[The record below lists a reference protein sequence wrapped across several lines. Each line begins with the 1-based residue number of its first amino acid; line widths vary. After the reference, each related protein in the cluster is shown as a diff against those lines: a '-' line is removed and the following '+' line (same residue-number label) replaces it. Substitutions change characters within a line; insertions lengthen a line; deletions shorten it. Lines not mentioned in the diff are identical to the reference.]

1 MGLLV
6 EDKIIVPGPIVNL
19 PAPGGAAIAAVV
31 FTIPLGL
38 VGTKS
43 IKIHRVNIYNNAPA
57 GTTQVLIG
65 NGVGGAFVPLL
76 PALDSINGL
85 NDSYGPETDLIQ
97 AESFANVTAYAAAI
111 AVGGSIDIMLEVIVT
126 G

>member
-6 EDKIIVPGPIVNL
+6 QDSIIVPGPVVNL
-19 PAPGGAAIAAVV
+19 AAAGAANAQVV
-31 FTIPLGL
+31 FTIPAGQL

-43 IKIHRVNIYNNAPA
+43 LKIHVVNLYNNAA

-65 NGVGGAFVPLL
+65 TGIGGAFAALL
-76 PALDSINGL
+76 PALDSINAL
-85 NDSYGPETDLIQ
+85 NDSYGPYTDLIQ
-97 AESFANVTAYAAAI
+97 AESFANITAYAVALAG
-111 AVGGSIDIMLEVIVT
+111 VGTIDVQVEVIVC